1 MTIELIKKRRIVRRI
16 IELSIVIAF
25 LSLAIVLTIIRYN
38 NGTVIESGTP
48 LLPNEV
54 VYPNNYL
61 GLIMASYAISV
72 YTLLVFICDVIFARI
87 YNLEVDGEEVI
98 IYANPLVWKLVVNGE
113 IVDSTFCKT
122 FLEAKLKSGII
133 LTASRRII
141 MSFHLTFSDG
151 RNPIDF

>member
-1 MTIELIKKRRIVRRI
+1 MTIEIIKKKRMLRRI
-16 IELSIVIAF
+16 IEISIAIIF
-25 LSLAIVLTIIRYN
+25 LALAIVFTIIRYN
-38 NGTVIESGTP
+38 NRSIIESGTP

-54 VYPNNYL
+54 VYPNEYL
-61 GLIMASYAISV
+61 GLIMASYMISG
-72 YTLLVFICDVIFARI
+72 YTILVFICDVIIARI

-151 RNPIDF
+151 RKPIDL